1 MYRKM
6 KSDAEL
12 YSTDLW
18 KVSWA
23 DIERKDQK
31 VKVVIATVIML
42 NVLG

>member
-1 MYRKM
+1 M

-18 KVSWA
+18 KVNWA

-31 VKVVIATVIML
+31 VKVAVTAVILL
-42 NVLG
+42 NVFG